1 MKMIPKTKIDAEN
14 QLFYV
19 YNAAAQ
25 NAVNK
30 ILEIRSASNSE
41 TFDGT
46 DEQITILLTT
56 EYGNSETGKV
66 AIQELQVLISSAI
79 ESGNKVRIT
88 TFKEDLPNL
97 VSRAI
102 EQKERKDASSKE
114 TK

>member
-1 MKMIPKTKIDAEN
+1 MIPKTKIDAEN

-19 YNAAAQ
+19 YNTASQ

-46 DEQITILLTT
+46 DEQITSILTT
-56 EYGNSETGKV
+56 EYGNSEAGKV
-66 AIQELQVLISSAI
+66 AISELQVLINSVVEA
-79 ESGNKVRIT
+79 GNKIRIT
-88 TFKEDLPNL
+88 TFKQELPDL

-102 EQKERKDASSKE
+102 KQKEMKDASSKE

>member
-1 MKMIPKTKIDAEN
+1 MIPKTKIDAEN

-19 YNAAAQ
+19 YNTASQ

-46 DEQITILLTT
+46 DEQIAVILTT
-56 EYGNSETGKV
+56 EYGNSEAGKV
-66 AIQELQVLISSAI
+66 AILELQILINSAV
-79 ESGNKVRIT
+79 EAGNKIRIT
-88 TFKEDLPNL
+88 TFKQELPDL
-97 VSRAI
+97 VSRTI
-102 EQKERKDASSKE
+102 KQKEMKDASSKE